1 MIIVVLATAWMGL
14 KPVSEVASAEASVS
28 VRVELDRPVFP
39 ADSREKVIVKVA
51 LDGLR
56 PMAVSRRAP
65 VNLALVIDK
74 SGSMSGS
81 KIENA
86 RAAALEAVRRLTP
99 DDVVS
104 LVVYDNN
111 VEVLVPASRGGNGEV
126 LAAAI
131 ENIQT
136 SGGTNLHG
144 GVVAGAA
151 ELRKHIEEGYTHR
164 VLLISDGQANVGP
177 QTPEALGS
185 LGGRLVRE
193 GISVSTIGL
202 GLDFNEDLM
211 ARLASRSDGNTYF
224 VQQSRDLARI
234 FNEELG
240 DILSIVARRVVV
252 EVSFPQGVRPVRLIG
267 REGRIEAHL
276 AVIELNQLYGG
287 QEKFVLIEAELEP
300 GTVGTRREIA
310 RAEVRYE
317 NAVDAKA
324 VKLRAGV
331 EALFS
336 AAKSEVVNAAN
347 RQVQADYAKNMLAE
361 AKDEVVALVD
371 SGRQA
376 EAGARLRDV
385 GTALGSLG
393 RDYNNTAV
401 LSFAAPATAEA
412 AKVENEGLSNA
423 ERKNYRTKAQQ
434 TYNQQRAE

>member
-1 MIIVVLATAWMGL
+1 MGF
-14 KPVSEVASAEASVS
+14 KPVEAVASTQPTVS
-28 VRVELDRPVFP
+28 FRVELDRPVFP

-56 PMAVSRRAP
+56 PLAVSRRAP

-86 RAAALEAVRRLTP
+86 RAAALEAVRRLTA

-104 LVVYDNN
+104 LVVYDND
-111 VEVLVPASRGGNGEV
+111 VEVLVPARRVGNGEA

-131 ENIQT
+131 ENIQA

-164 VLLISDGQANVGP
+164 VLLVSDGQANVGP

-224 VQQSRDLARI
+224 VQQSRDLVRI

-240 DILSIVARRVVV
+240 DILSIVARRVLV

-267 REGRIEAHL
+267 REGRIEERR

-324 VKLRAGV
+324 VKQSAGA
-331 EALFS
+331 EALFTS
-336 AAKSEVVNAAN
+336 VKSEVVNAAN
-347 RQVQADYAKNMLAE
+347 RQVQADYAKNILAE

-385 GTALGSLG
+385 GTFLGALG

-401 LSFAAPATAEA
+401 LSSAAPAAAEA

-423 ERKNYRTKAQQ
+423 ERKIYRAKAQQ